1 MVWVFGVVDFEVAKN
16 RCRIKSLMKSYKA
29 QRREI
34 WTEICQ
40 RDSLTFSNVQLK
52 NEQRKEEGRNK

>member
-16 RCRIKSLMKSYKA
+16 RCCIKSLMKSYKA

-34 WTEICQ
+34 WTEIWLK
-40 RDSLTFSNVQLK
+40 RLTNFLQCLV
-52 NEQRKEEGRNK
+52 EE